1 MNNYQ
6 RIIALGMLFFSG
18 TGFVC
23 AQAKKGIST
32 AEFYK
37 PDVQFRPMPF
47 WHLNGTVTDEG
58 IIKQLEDAKT
68 AGFGGTTVLPMD
80 NMSPVYLT
88 PAYFDRYKLILETS
102 KKLGM
107 DVIMY
112 DDVGFPS
119 GTAGGIIER
128 EFPQFLRKSL
138 DKTEIDVTGL
148 PYFKSIVPEGKLMAA
163 VAMDMKT
170 KERIDLKPFIVNNL
184 LSWKVPKG
192 GDWHVLFF
200 NNKAAN
206 FWKVNMPMD
215 AMDPAA
221 MNQFMKLTYDQY
233 DKRFSSYFTNT
244 IKLTFFDDVGFLR
257 RERTWTNLFNEK
269 FKALNGYEPDLFY
282 PALWYDIGIDTESA
296 RVAFFNTRSELL
308 SEGYPKTVN
317 DWTSKL
323 GLKST
328 GHPPGNYGLQPV
340 DMHGDIFK
348 FIRHI
353 PLPLAD
359 AIIDYGH
366 GRDGF
371 KLVSSAADLYD
382 RPIVNIE
389 VYGAFKE
396 NIVDE
401 NMLYRTIMELFARGI
416 NFVIPHGQWNE
427 PNKIGI
433 PPLISPYSEKLGSK
447 LPAYSEYVSRACY
460 LLQGGRKISEIGV
473 VYPISSLQ
481 AEYYFDASD
490 NKRAG
495 TWAYPEADY
504 LKISDE
510 LTNEIRT
517 DFTFIHPEYLASDKY
532 QINKN
537 ILHLDNKENY
547 QDYQTIII
555 PGGNVMA
562 LNTLEKIKEFYDN
575 GGKVIA
581 TTLLPHKATISS
593 QDEKVMALT
602 NAIFGSDASNN
613 PKLQS
618 NSKGGKA
625 IFVKNP
631 TTTNLTKAI
640 AAMEVNTDVIFENIK
655 KGDSKLGVFSY
666 IHKIK
671 DGKDVYFFANST
683 DDVINTTV
691 LLKGNHNLENWNP
704 YDGTTSTLKKINTV
718 KINKQVYTQYKL
730 ELAAVKST
738 FWVGKK

>member
-1 MNNYQ
+1 MDK
-6 RIIALGMLFFSG
+6 RIKRYIISWSVILFTGTVVAQSKKEFKQPDSQFS
-18 TGFVC
+18 
-23 AQAKKGIST
+23 
-32 AEFYK
+32 
-37 PDVQFRPMPF
+37 PMPL
-47 WHLNGTVTDEG
+47 WHMNGRITEEG
-58 IIKQLEDAKT
+58 IIKQLNDAKT

-107 DVIMY
+107 DVILY

-128 EFPQFLRKSL
+128 EYPQFLRKSL
-138 DKTEIDVTGL
+138 DKTEIDVSGL
-148 PYFKSIVPEGKLMAA
+148 PYFKSMVPEGKLMAA

-170 KERIDLKPFIVNNL
+170 KERIDLKPFILNNL

-200 NNKAAN
+200 NSKAAN

-221 MNQFMKLTYDQY
+221 MEQFMKLTYDQY
-233 DKRFSSYFTNT
+233 DTRFSSYFTNT
-244 IKLTFFDDVGFLR
+244 IKFTYFDDVGFLR
-257 RERTWTNLFNEK
+257 RERTWINLFNEK

-282 PALWYDIGIDTESA
+282 PALWYDIGTDTEAA
-296 RVAFFNTRSELL
+296 RVALFNTRSELL
-308 SEGYPKTVN
+308 SEGYPKSVN
-317 DWTSKL
+317 DWVSKR

-328 GHPPGNYGLQPV
+328 GHPPGNYGIQPV

-353 PLPLAD
+353 SLPLAD

-366 GRDGF
+366 GREGF

-396 NIVDE
+396 NTVDE
-401 NMLYRTIMELFARGI
+401 NILYRTIMELFARGI

-427 PNKIGI
+427 PDKIGI

-447 LPAYSEYVSRACY
+447 LPAYSAYVSRACY
-460 LLQGGRKISEIGV
+460 LLQGGRRVSEIGV

-481 AEYYFDASD
+481 AAYYFEADD

-495 TWAYPEADY
+495 SWAYPEADY

-517 DFTFIHPEYLASDKY
+517 DFTFIHPENLATNQY
-532 QINKN
+532 QIKKN
-537 ILHLDNKENY
+537 LLHLDNKENY
-547 QDYQTIII
+547 QDYQTILI
-555 PGGNVMA
+555 PGGNVIA
-562 LNTLEKIKEFYDN
+562 LNTLQKIKDFYDN

-581 TTLLPHKATISS
+581 TTLLPHKATIATE
-593 QDEKVMALT
+593 DEKVIAIT
-602 NAIFGSDASNN
+602 NAIFGNEVSNN
-613 PKLQS
+613 PQLQS

-625 IFVKNP
+625 IFVKEPN
-631 TTTNLTKAI
+631 TENLEKAI
-640 AAMEVNTDVIFENIK
+640 TAVAVTADVIFENSAKIN
-655 KGDSKLGVFSY
+655 SKLGVFSY

-671 DGKDVYFFANST
+671 NGQDIYFFANSS
-683 DDVINTTV
+683 DDTINTTV
-691 LLKGNHNLENWNP
+691 LLKGEHNLESWNP
-704 YDGTTSTLKKINTV
+704 YDGTTSGLKKTGTTKN
-718 KINKQVYTQYKL
+718 NGQVYTKYKL
-730 ELAAVKST
+730 ELAAVKSI
-738 FWVGKK
+738 FWVGK